1 MARVRLRVGSSEV
14 EIDSRD
20 FYVDNETVRAVIG
33 EMALCIQE
41 APAAGRPPAPLPAP
55 TQAGSPEY
63 LDATGLRNI
72 REAEAPEPEFSDHA
86 TGPEADDAEEAPPA
100 GPHAQRVHSREQ
112 VRGGLLMLLDADA
125 FFDYPRTVSD
135 IAQRLRECGWHAG
148 SLAVSEVMTEL
159 AICKRV
165 TKNSVKD
172 AASTYVSAGVR
183 AASYDAC
190 DGPDATPTAM
200 AAPA

>member
-1 MARVRLRVGSSEV
+1 MARVRLRMGPSEV

-20 FYVDNETVRAVIG
+20 FYVDNETVRAVIE
-33 EMALCIQE
+33 EMALCMQE
-41 APAAGRPPAPLPAP
+41 APAANQSPAPLPAP
-55 TQAGSPEY
+55 PQAGPPEY

-72 REAEAPEPEFSDHA
+72 REAEAPEPEFLDHD
-86 TGPEADDAEEAPPA
+86 TSPEADDSEEGPPA
-100 GPHAQRVHSREQ
+100 GPHAQRAHSREQ
-112 VRGGLLMLLDADA
+112 VRDGLLMLLDADA

-165 TKNSVKD
+165 TKNSAKGT
-172 AASTYVSAGVR
+172 ASTYVSAE
-183 AASYDAC
+183 ASTGSHEAC
-190 DGPDATPTAM
+190 DGPAATAAM

>member
-1 MARVRLRVGSSEV
+1 MARVRLRMGSSEV

-20 FYVDNETVRAVIG
+20 FYVDNETVRAVIE
-33 EMALCIQE
+33 EMALCMQE
-41 APAAGRPPAPLPAP
+41 APATGRPPAPLPAP
-55 TQAGSPEY
+55 APQAGSPEY

-72 REAEAPEPEFSDHA
+72 REAEASEPEFSDHDQS
-86 TGPEADDAEEAPPA
+86 PEADDSEEGPPA
-100 GPHAQRVHSREQ
+100 GPRAQRAHSREQ
-112 VRGGLLMLLDADA
+112 VRDGLLMLLDTDT

-165 TKNSVKD
+165 TKNSVKG
-172 AASTYVSAGVR
+172 AASTYASAEAR
-183 AASYDAC
+183 AGCYEAC
-190 DGPDATPTAM
+190 DGPAAV

>member
-1 MARVRLRVGSSEV
+1 MARVRLRMGPSEV

-20 FYVDNETVRAVIG
+20 FYVDNETVRAVIE
-33 EMALCIQE
+33 EMALCMRE
-41 APAAGRPPAPLPAP
+41 APAAGRPPVPLPAP
-55 TQAGSPEY
+55 PQAGSPEY

-72 REAEAPEPEFSDHA
+72 REAEASEPEFSDHA
-86 TGPEADDAEEAPPA
+86 ASPGNNDTEEEPPPA
-100 GPHAQRVHSREQ
+100 GPRAQRAHSREQ
-112 VRGGLLMLLDADA
+112 VRDGLLMLLDTDA

-135 IAQRLRECGWHAG
+135 IAERLRECGWRAG

-165 TKNSVKD
+165 TKNSVKGT
-172 AASTYVSAGVR
+172 ASTYVSAVAR
-183 AASYDAC
+183 AGCYEAC
-190 DGPDATPTAM
+190 DGPPAAEM